1 MLYVISEPQNNN
13 LIEPK
18 QKAQM
23 IKTAHKNLGGKFAV
37 SIDEYAKAKGID
49 REEALEYDL
58 NNDGKI
64 TIGEEISAICSQKLF
79 NREINPSIVLYAIY
93 DSFGLRQLDSDIK
106 ENLDIL
112 G

>member
-1 MLYVISEPQNNN
+1 MLYVISGSENTR
-13 LIEPK
+13 LAK
-18 QKAQM
+18 QKQAAQ
-23 IKTAHKNLGGKFAV
+23 IAKIAKENLGGKFAV

-58 NNDGKI
+58 NGDGKI

-79 NREINPSIVLYAIY
+79 NKEINPSIVLYAIY

>member
-1 MLYVISEPQNNN
+1 MLYVISGSENTR
-13 LIEPK
+13 LAK
-18 QKAQM
+18 QKQAAQ
-23 IKTAHKNLGGKFAV
+23 IAKVARENLGGKLSI
-37 SIDEYAKAKGID
+37 SIDEYAAIKGID

-64 TIGEEISAICSQKLF
+64 TIGEEISTICGQKLF

-93 DSFGLRQLDSDIK
+93 NSFGLRQLDSDIK